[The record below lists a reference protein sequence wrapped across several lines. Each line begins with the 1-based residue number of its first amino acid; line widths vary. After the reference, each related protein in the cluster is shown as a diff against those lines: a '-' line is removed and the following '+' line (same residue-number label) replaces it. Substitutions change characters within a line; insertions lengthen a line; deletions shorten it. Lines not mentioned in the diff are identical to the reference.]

1 LTLKLGFYFFYFRFN
16 WISATFV
23 FLILPQIFCWEKNQF
38 RLRVVIVSQLLVL
51 ELRAVLGRLAAPGT
65 FLIFVSFFFFIIFSN
80 FMGLFPYVFTPSRHL
95 VFTLS
100 LSLPL
105 WLGSVV

>member
-1 LTLKLGFYFFYFRFN
+1 M
-16 WISATFV
+16 
-23 FLILPQIFCWEKNQF
+23 FLIVPQIFWLVKNQF
-38 RLRVVIVSQLLVL
+38 SLRIINMAQLLVL

-65 FLIFVSFFFFIIFSN
+65 FLLFVSFFFFIIFSN
-80 FMGLFPYVFTPSRHL
+80 FIGLFPYVFTPSRHL

-105 WLGSVV
+105 WLGSIV